1 MNLVVDLEKQ
11 ENKRGYYIM
20 NKFDELALDTVR
32 DIVFIETITN
42 ESARDIVRQ
51 ISLIN
56 HVDNEMERATNGLVQ
71 PYNREDRPIVIR
83 LSTQGGSVYAGL
95 TIATAIKTSVTPV
108 LVIASGIVASMGLY
122 IMASAH
128 TRIADES
135 AEFMYHQVASG
146 NEGKL
151 DDHRQH
157 LETLERLQKKYD
169 SFLVNRSNGKLTQEV
184 LNEKRDRYHDSY
196 FTAHEALEFGLIDGV
211 ITDEDLY
218 NPQMSPEEMEEAVD
232 SVTNQL
238 NVGLA
243 QLSELTGERFKI
255 DVIKEEVKKETKT
268 PKTRKKGLNKDE
280 EKRDS

>member
-1 MNLVVDLEKQ
+1 MNLVADSEQ
-11 ENKRGYYIM
+11 QDNKGDINM

-32 DIVFIETITN
+32 DIVFIESITN
-42 ESARDIVRQ
+42 ESAKELVQQ

-56 HVDNEMERATNGLVQ
+56 HLDNEMERATEGLVR
-71 PYNREDRPIVIR
+71 PYNREERPIVIR

-169 SFLVNRSNGKLTQEV
+169 SFLVNRSNGKLTHEV
-184 LNEKRDRYHDSY
+184 LDEKRDKYHDSY
-196 FTAHEALEFGLIDGV
+196 FTAQEALEFGLIDGV

-218 NPQMSPEEMEEAVD
+218 NPQMTPEEMEEAVD
-232 SVTNQL
+232 SVTSQL

-255 DVIKEEVKKETKT
+255 DIVKDE
-268 PKTRKKGLNKDE
+268 PKKAKKHKKGLSKNE